1 MTSKSPQLSTSEL
14 KYYSKLM
21 VLQSAAGYYIG
32 SLYQEDPNEPSPG
45 TRDSQY
51 FRTEAEAIA
60 AFNSNDWMQVL

>member
-1 MTSKSPQLSTSEL
+1 MTYKSCQISNEEL

-21 VLQSAAGYYIG
+21 VLQSAAGFYIG
-32 SLYQEDPNEPSPG
+32 SLYQEDPNDPVPG

-60 AFNSNDWMQVL
+60 AFQSNDWMQVL